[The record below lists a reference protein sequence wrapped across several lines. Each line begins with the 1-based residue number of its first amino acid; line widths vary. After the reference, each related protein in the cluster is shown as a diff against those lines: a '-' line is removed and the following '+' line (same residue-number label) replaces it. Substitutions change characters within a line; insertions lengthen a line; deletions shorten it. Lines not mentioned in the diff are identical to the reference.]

1 MRARPLRSALA
12 QMLRRC
18 QARAELAAG
27 AHFGEDWASNA
38 PHTSKYPY
46 VGPACMHHTPHQSKQ
61 SHVKNGFLSA
71 SLAPVR
77 GVHHA

>member
-27 AHFGEDWASNA
+27 AHFAEDRASNA
-38 PHTSKYPY
+38 PHISKYPY
-46 VGPACMHHTPHQSKQ
+46 VWPARMHYHSTPIEAKPRQELIFVSF
-61 SHVKNGFLSA
+61 SGSC
-71 SLAPVR
+71 
-77 GVHHA
+77 